1 MGIGK
6 KLAEI
11 IEQKGTNVNEL
22 AGRTG
27 ITPSTIY
34 SIIKRDNTKVDIQVL
49 ISLCEALDVKVEVF
63 YQEYMKNKKAPTLEN
78 KREALEEQL
87 NALSN
92 SEKSAIKK
100 YRELDTYGKEAVDSV
115 LDIEYRRCSS
125 ATSAS
130 NVSVPESKTFT
141 VRMAARSANNEPIK
155 DVEMTEEE
163 FDSIF
168 GGEPVPEDL

>member
-11 IEQKGTNVNEL
+11 IELKGTNVNEL

-87 NALSN
+87 NTLSN
-92 SEKSAIKK
+92 SEKSTIKK
-100 YRELDTYGKEAVDSV
+100 YRELDDYGKEAVDSV
-115 LDIEYRRCSS
+115 LNIEYRRC
-125 ATSAS
+125 TSAAPAS
-130 NVSVPESKTFT
+130 NIVTSHDILEMK
-141 VRMAARSANNEPIK
+141 RAARDGRKISTEMISREEANAIK
-155 DVEMTEEE
+155 SMPDT
-163 FDSIF
+163 
-168 GGEPVPEDL
+168 PEDL